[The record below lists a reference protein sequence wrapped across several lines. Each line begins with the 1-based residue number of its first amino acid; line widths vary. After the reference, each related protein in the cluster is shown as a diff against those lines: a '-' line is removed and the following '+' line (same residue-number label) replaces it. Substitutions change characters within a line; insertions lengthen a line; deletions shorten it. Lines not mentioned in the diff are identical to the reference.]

1 MAEGIN
7 TRELNKRAEEG
18 HVQADPARRTTG
30 GGQFLVRLATR
41 KSQMLQGM
49 PGILATIIQVSG
61 RARPQSS
68 AKRLISNKLVAM
80 I

>member
-1 MAEGIN
+1 M
-7 TRELNKRAEEG
+7 
-18 HVQADPARRTTG
+18 G